1 MASNDPH
8 GPNRISNYINT
19 HETITEQFVSRGFI
33 ALNELVIEAYGNQHL
48 TITGSLH
55 CLGGIIIDVAKILQ
69 IVDEQGGEARV
80 KTVWYRYHAKIQ
92 GVGNVLRYD
101 SPHAHRNF
109 DHVHRFDVFGDG
121 SETVEESNWPH
132 LGDVVQQMEDFYWE
146 HYEKL
151 PARTDT
157 SGRIRGENLPKKNFF
172 EEPD

>member
-132 LGDVVQQMEDFYWE
+132 LGRCCATNGRLLLGTLREVARQDR
-146 HYEKL
+146 YERKDSRREPSQEEFL
-151 PARTDT
+151 
-157 SGRIRGENLPKKNFF
+157 RGT
-172 EEPD
+172 